1 VVGPGGYRL
10 LDQIGGVNLHVPNS
24 GDVLWS
30 DQRLY
35 VAGAHEGVHR
45 TGMHLKEGTY
55 DLTKMEE

>member
-1 VVGPGGYRL
+1 M

-24 GDVLWS
+24 GDALWS